1 MMSIFLLF
9 LFSLQKNN
17 FFIVFKRRSFP
28 FCFQKEHFLFLWF
41 LFLFCLQEEFVFFLL
56 DFVIWFLLLLT
67 LYFVT
72 AFICFS
78 FGYVYFTNKK
88 VWCPFRKMG
97 KLPFGEKR
105 REAFFSVFNKISW
118 RRQAFPSNEV
128 FFQVER
134 PSFSLE
140 KEKKEKLSFFPKE
153 ECFFFSSQEARL
165 KGKKAFAF
173 SPKEWSFLFL
183 FASRQAFFSWL

>member
-17 FFIVFKRRSFP
+17 FFIVFKRRTFP

-78 FGYVYFTNKK
+78 FGYVYFANKK

-97 KLPFGEKR
+97 KLPFGEQR
-105 REAFFSVFNKISW
+105 REAFFSVFNQISW

-140 KEKKEKLSFFPKE
+140 KEKKEKLSFFPSKRRM
-153 ECFFFSSQEARL
+153 FFLLFTRSRIERKKSFRFLSQRVEL
-165 KGKKAFAF
+165 
-173 SPKEWSFLFL
+173 SFPL
-183 FASRQAFFSWL
+183 RK

>member
-1 MMSIFLLF
+1 MVPLSFL
-9 LFSLQKNN
+9 SS
-17 FFIVFKRRSFP
+17 RRI
-28 FCFQKEHFLFLWF
+28 
-41 LFLFCLQEEFVFFLL
+41 CL
-56 DFVIWFLLLLT
+56 
-67 LYFVT
+67 
-72 AFICFS
+72 FS
-78 FGYVYFTNKK
+78 FGFCYMISTVINIIFCHCVYLLFFWLCIFCKQK
-88 VWCPFRKMG
+88 GLMSISQKMG